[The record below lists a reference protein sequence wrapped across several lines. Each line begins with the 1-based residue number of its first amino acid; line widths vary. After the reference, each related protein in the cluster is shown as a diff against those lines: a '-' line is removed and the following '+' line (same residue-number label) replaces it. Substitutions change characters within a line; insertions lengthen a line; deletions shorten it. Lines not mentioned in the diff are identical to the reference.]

1 MPRGTRHVLIG
12 TLRRTR
18 FGHALEID
26 GGGVWQL
33 DGGWSSAKRYCNQR
47 VTVEGTR
54 SGFDLLDVH
63 RIAPVDRTTP
73 NRRVRRRPVA
83 MIGDRMRNA
92 LTSSY
97 EWIRGLIGGSLF
109 H

>member
-18 FGHALEID
+18 FGHVLEMD

-33 DGGWSSAKRYCNQR
+33 DASWSAAKRHCNQR

-54 SGFDLLDVH
+54 SGFDLLDVD
-63 RIAPVDRTTP
+63 RIMPVDQATANQP
-73 NRRVRRRPVA
+73 DRRHPLA
-83 MIGDRMRNA
+83 MIRDA

-97 EWIRGLIGGSLF
+97 EWIRGLIRGSLF

>member
-1 MPRGTRHVLIG
+1 M
-12 TLRRTR
+12 
-18 FGHALEID
+18 D

-33 DGGWSSAKRYCNQR
+33 DAPWSAAKRHCNQR

-54 SGFDLLDVH
+54 SGFDLLDVD
-63 RIAPVDRTTP
+63 RIMPVDQASANQP
-73 NRRVRRRPVA
+73 DRRHSLAVIRD
-83 MIGDRMRNA
+83 GMRGA

-97 EWIRGLIGGSLF
+97 EWIRGLIRGSLF

>member
-18 FGHALEID
+18 FGHALEMD

-33 DGGWSSAKRYCNQR
+33 DLGWSSAKRHFNQR

-54 SGFDLLDVH
+54 S
-63 RIAPVDRTTP
+63 AS
-73 NRRVRRRPVA
+73 NRCSMASPSAASPSAASPSAV
-83 MIGDRMRNA
+83 
-92 LTSSY
+92 
-97 EWIRGLIGGSLF
+97 
-109 H
+109 